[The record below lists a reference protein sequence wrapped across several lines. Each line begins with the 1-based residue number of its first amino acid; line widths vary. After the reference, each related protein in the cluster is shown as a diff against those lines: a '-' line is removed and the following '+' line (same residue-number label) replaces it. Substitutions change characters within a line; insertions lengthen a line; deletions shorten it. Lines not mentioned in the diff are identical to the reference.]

1 MCQQESCLNN
11 KLTCAALV
19 IALCATALGAAA
31 SVVDLRVA
39 EIVAVA
45 MRPIA

>member
-1 MCQQESCLNN
+1 MCPQEPCRSNQ
-11 KLTCAALV
+11 LTCAALL